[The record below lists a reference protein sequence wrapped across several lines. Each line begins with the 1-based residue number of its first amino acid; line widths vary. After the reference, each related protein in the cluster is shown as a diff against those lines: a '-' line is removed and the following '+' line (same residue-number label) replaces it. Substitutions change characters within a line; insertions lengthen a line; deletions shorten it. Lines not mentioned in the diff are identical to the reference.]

1 MDDPRNL
8 WQTQEVE
15 EMKFSVEE
23 LRAKAAKFNSMIRWR
38 NVREYVA
45 ALILIVWVGTSL
57 WKVTD
62 TVERIA
68 FALILVGTIYYM
80 RHLWKW
86 GSAMSLPADLGRADC
101 VRFYQSELARQRDL
115 VGSIWKWAIGP
126 LLPGMVLLNTYLIM
140 FPPSSRRSSVVSAVL
155 VAALI
160 STIGWL
166 NLRSARRL
174 DRRIKEL
181 DRELGAV

>member
-15 EMKFSVEE
+15 EMRISVEE
-23 LRAKAAKFNSMIRWR
+23 LRAKAAKFNSRIRWR

-45 ALILIVWVGTSL
+45 ALIVIVWVGIGL
-57 WKVTD
+57 WKVAD

-68 FALILVGTIYYM
+68 FALMLAGAIYYVW
-80 RHLWKW
+80 HLWKW
-86 GSAMSLPADLGRADC
+86 GAAKSVPADLGRADC

-126 LLPGMVLLNTYLIM
+126 IMPGLALLNTYLIM
-140 FPPSSRRSSVVSAVL
+140 FPPASRRFSVVSAVL
-155 VAALI
+155 QAALV

-166 NLRSARRL
+166 SLRAARRL
-174 DRRIKEL
+174 DRRIAEL
-181 DRELGAV
+181 DRELGGV